1 LKRTPPRAGF
11 LFGPPGIFAPGGCL
25 IDMESESLWSL
36 PQFVAYGA
44 ILLAAVAGIA
54 VPLMKLRTRK
64 RQGPPRGPR
73 HTDPAPGPSTR
84 SR

>member
-1 LKRTPPRAGF
+1 
-11 LFGPPGIFAPGGCL
+11 
-25 IDMESESLWSL
+25 MESESLWSL

-44 ILLAAVAGIA
+44 VLLAAIAGIA
-54 VPLMKLRTRK
+54 IPLVRLKQRR

-73 HTDPAPGPSTR
+73 HTDSAPGPSTR